1 MSHDQQPPAA
11 DTEMIGSVLSER
23 YRILDV
29 IGDGGMGRVYAAEH
43 VTLRRKLA
51 IKVLKPELARVEG
64 NVERFLQEARAAS
77 TIAHPNVVDILDFGR
92 VPGGPVYFVMEF
104 LEGEDLAMLLRR
116 QIRLPWPRVQQI
128 VLQVVR
134 GLHAAHKCGVIH
146 RDMKPANI
154 YLVRRPDGS
163 ESVKLLDFGI
173 AKWVSPDGLGSLTG
187 EGSVFGTARYMSPEQ
202 ASGLPVDGRSD
213 VYAVG
218 VFTYEMLTG
227 RPPFDSDNFMRVATQ
242 HINEPI
248 LPPRDMAPD
257 AGISEIVEALV
268 MRALAKN
275 PADRYPSMAELEAA
289 ILGASYDSTVAI
301 HNPLGAGGMDRT
313 TVYDTRHTPE
323 PRPSRSA
330 ERAPAALAMFPDAT
344 VVKATPLRTTAAR
357 ARAGAARQIPA
368 PAPAPAPAPPQP
380 PVPAALATR
389 DAAPAPSPLIMR
401 PREHDPDYDVV
412 PSRESNTGEFLLPTL
427 PAGMDRPPSEPVE
440 HRTLP
445 PVNWSGGNPSTAE
458 NHARGEG
465 AETHEFAL
473 NVPRREVSRNWL
485 VITISAIALA
495 LVWVGGATWFFLFDD
510 EQETAPEVHPTVV
523 QDEPRPIAAPERAKP
538 QPPQAKIEPPA
549 EPPKIAR
556 NEPPRR
562 DPPIQRAPERP
573 RATLDVLGDRDLGRG
588 FARASAAIHE
598 CGERHGAITGT
609 GFDITFDV
617 SDGRATTVDVQ
628 RPHNVTYLGRCVAE
642 AVQKKARFAKA
653 RQPTTGVKRHVRF

>member
-1 MSHDQQPPAA
+1 MS
-11 DTEMIGSVLSER
+11 GSVLSER
-23 YRILDV
+23 YRILDA

-116 QIRLPWPRVQQI
+116 QVRLPWPRVQQI

-163 ESVKLLDFGI
+163 ENVKLLDFGI

-218 VFTYEMLTG
+218 VLVYEMLTG
-227 RPPFDSDNFMRVATQ
+227 RPPFDSDNFLRVATQ

-257 AGISEIVEALV
+257 AGIGEIVEALV

-275 PADRYPSMAELEAA
+275 PADRYPSMAEFEAA
-289 ILGASYDSTVAI
+289 ILGASYESTVAI

-313 TVYDTRHTPE
+313 TVYDTRQAPE
-323 PRPSRSA
+323 PRPT
-330 ERAPAALAMFPDAT
+330 RAPDRAAPVLASFPDAT
-344 VVKATPLRTTAAR
+344 VVKATPLRSSAAR
-357 ARAGAARQIPA
+357 ARTGSARQLPA
-368 PAPAPAPAPPQP
+368 PAPQQP
-380 PVPAALATR
+380 PVPAALAAR
-389 DAAPAPSPLIMR
+389 QAAPAPSPLIVR
-401 PREHDPDYDVV
+401 PRDEPEYDVV
-412 PSRESNTGEFLLPTL
+412 PSRESSTGEFLLPTL
-427 PAGMDRPPSEPVE
+427 PTGMDKPPSEPVE

-445 PVNWSGGNPSTAE
+445 PVNWNGGNPSTAE
-458 NHARGEG
+458 NRSRAEG

-485 VITISAIALA
+485 VIAISAIALA

-510 EQETAPEVHPTVV
+510 EEETAPEVHPTVV
-523 QDEPRPIAAPERAKP
+523 QDEPRPIAAPKP
-538 QPPQAKIEPPA
+538 EKAPPPPA
-549 EPPKIAR
+549 EPVDE
-556 NEPPRR
+556 EPPKVARVDPPPR
-562 DPPIQRAPERP
+562 DMPIQRAPAPP
-573 RATLDVLGDRDLGRG
+573 RETPDVLGDRDLDRG
-588 FARASAAIHE
+588 FGRAGGAIRE
-598 CGERHGAITGT
+598 CAEKHGAIAGT
-609 GFDITFDV
+609 GFDISFDV
-617 SDGRATTVDVQ
+617 DNGHASSVSVE
-628 RPHNVTYLGRCVAE
+628 RPHDKTSLGRCVAQ
-642 AVQKKARFAKA
+642 AVQAKARFGKA
-653 RQPTTGVKRHVRF
+653 RQPTTGVKRRVRF